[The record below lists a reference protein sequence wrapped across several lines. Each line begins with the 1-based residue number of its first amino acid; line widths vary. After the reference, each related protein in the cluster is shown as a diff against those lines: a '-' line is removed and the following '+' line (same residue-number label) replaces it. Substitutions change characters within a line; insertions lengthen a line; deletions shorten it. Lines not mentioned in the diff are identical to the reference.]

1 MSDTSVKALGP
12 DGTTSPTP
20 RNMQATSP
28 NGTGGAA
35 YFRKGFGLKSEIQS
49 QLDSDYTGHLVD
61 LLKDREYT
69 LTAGDV
75 TIRLAKEFGFCYGV
89 ERAVEYAYQARKKFP
104 DRTIYLAGEIIHNP
118 HVNSK
123 LQAMGVEF
131 LLPGG
136 GERDAGWGMRDAID
150 ASRGLT
156 PARMESASRIPHP
169 PSHLDFS
176 TVKPEDV
183 VILPAFGVTI
193 KDFETL
199 RAIGCVMVDTT
210 CGSVLN
216 VWKRVESYARDGF
229 TSLIHG
235 KYYHEETRATAS
247 QAEKYPNGQYFIVRN
262 LDEAQLVCDFIEG
275 RLSSRALMDRF
286 AHAASPSFD
295 PARDLRRIGVANQTT
310 MLARESLAVGE
321 LIGQSMARAWGPDY
335 ARENFRTFDTIC
347 SATQERQDAVVELLR
362 EPLDVM
368 VVIGGYNSSNTMSLA
383 ALCSETVRTYHVEDA
398 DDIDPRSR
406 TIRHRPLGAKAEIES
421 ADWLPASG
429 PVRIGITAGASTP
442 NNKIGEAVGR
452 IFATREIDPAT
463 IR

>member
-1 MSDTSVKALGP
+1 MSDTSMKAP
-12 DGTTSPTP
+12 SPSGTTAPTH
-20 RNMQATSP
+20 RNMQANTP
-28 NGTGGAA
+28 NGTGGGT

-49 QLDSDYTGHLVD
+49 ELDSDYTGHLVD
-61 LLKDREYT
+61 LLKAQEYT
-69 LTAGDV
+69 LSAGDV

-123 LQAMGVEF
+123 LQGMGITF
-131 LLPGG
+131 LMPGSPEDLG
-136 GERDAGWGMRDAID
+136 LRTNGID
-150 ASRGLT
+150 NRGLIEEQG
-156 PARMESASRIPHP
+156 PAFKAPVP
-169 PSHLDFS
+169 PSQLDFS
-176 TVKPEDV
+176 GVKPEDV

-199 RAIGCVMVDTT
+199 REIGCVMVDTT

-262 LDEAQLVCDFIEG
+262 LEEAQLVCDFIEG
-275 RLSSRALMDRF
+275 RLSSQALTDRF
-286 AHAASPSFD
+286 AHAASPNFD

-321 LIGQSMARAWGPDY
+321 LIGQAMAKAWGSDY

-383 ALCSETVRTYHVEDA
+383 ALCSETVRTFHVENA
-398 DDIDPRSR
+398 DDIDPETR
-406 TIRHRPLGAKAEIES
+406 TIRHRPLGAKEEIES
-421 ADWLPASG
+421 SDWLPASG

-452 IFATREIDPAT
+452 IFATREIDPGT